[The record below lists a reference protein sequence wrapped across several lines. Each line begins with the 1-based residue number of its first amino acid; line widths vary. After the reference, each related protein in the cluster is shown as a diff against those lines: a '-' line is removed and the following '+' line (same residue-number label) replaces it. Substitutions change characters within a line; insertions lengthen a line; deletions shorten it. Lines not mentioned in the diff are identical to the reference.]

1 MCAAFML
8 MIFLYMAVSTKGVS
22 NQCDKIDGTT
32 LIWSNCNSYSI
43 VTLNNKGINE
53 IETNRESY
61 YGNVSTLDLSNN
73 KIKVLPDG
81 FLSNAINLKVVHLQ
95 NNSLEGLPETFL
107 KNSSNL
113 QVLSLE
119 GNQLSTI
126 PESIFHD
133 TLHNLTVDCKCNLVN
148 NLMEKINS
156 VPNLKAYC
164 KLSSERANPLVFYEE
179 NCRIQY
185 VALYIVLPILVI
197 ALIAGG
203 VALYMWKR
211 KTSSSTLQSKSAANM
226 SPVHGQPRYMSTN
239 METTA
244 TTVQPG
250 QKQDYENV
258 FVGYLPTTETK
269 PYGYGKNEHKTG
281 THSSKPTTE
290 GKIHLESDVY
300 EGDQP
305 IYTNTQGIYYNYTE
319 PRLRNSNSKEEEDV
333 YILPDQ

>member
-8 MIFLYMAVSTKGVS
+8 MIFLYMAVNTKGVS
-22 NQCDKIDGTT
+22 DQCGKIDSTT
-32 LIWSNCNSYSI
+32 LIWSNCHNYSN
-43 VTLNNKGINE
+43 VTLNNKSINE

-61 YGNVSTLDLSNN
+61 YGNVSILDLSNN

-81 FLSNAINLKVVHLQ
+81 FLSNAIKLKVVHLQ
-95 NNSLEGLPETFL
+95 NNNLEGLPQTFL

-126 PESIFHD
+126 PASIFHD
-133 TLHNLTVDCKCNLVN
+133 TLHNLTVDCNCNLVN
-148 NLMEKINS
+148 DLMDKINS
-156 VPNLKAYC
+156 ALIHNASC
-164 KLSSERANPLVFYEE
+164 KSSSESANLQVFYEE
-179 NCRIQY
+179 NCRKQY
-185 VALYIVLPILVI
+185 VTLYIVLPILVI

-226 SPVHGQPRYMSTN
+226 SPVLGQPRYMSTN

-281 THSSKPTTE
+281 THSKPTTE

-305 IYTNTQGIYYNYTE
+305 IYTNTHGIYYNYTE